1 MIPGAVRGHYDTVV
15 PEEYVRNIGTH
26 SFADHEERKRQRP
39 TVIAVPHDGA
49 WISACGGMMEAAEAE
64 VGMESAQTAILEAR
78 KDALLELAGVVG
90 MRAASR
96 PIKMVKLF
104 HVPIT

>member
-1 MIPGAVRGHYDTVV
+1 
-15 PEEYVRNIGTH
+15 
-26 SFADHEERKRQRP
+26 
-39 TVIAVPHDGA
+39 
-49 WISACGGMMEAAEAE
+49 MEAAEAE
-64 VGMESAQTAILEAR
+64 VGTESAQTAVLEAR

-96 PIKMVKLF
+96 PIKIVKLV